1 MKQCLN
7 CQKKFEPKK
16 PHGKFCSANCR
27 VQYNR
32 KNPQKPI
39 PASQCMQEM
48 FNSIM
53 AGINAINAKNGQPP
67 AISFVGEIKQDKA
80 AVLSYNE
87 LRDLIQAATSSTELH
102 KAWKEVEK
110 NKTLAGWQLRELE
123 KLKNI
128 QQTKIDF

>member
-1 MKQCLN
+1 MKECLN
-7 CQKKFEPKK
+7 CTKAFEPKK

-27 VQYNR
+27 VAYNR
-32 KNPQKPI
+32 KSSPKVDPI
-39 PASQCMQEM
+39 SPCMHEM

-67 AISFVGEIKQDKA
+67 ALAAVFVPEKPKD

-87 LRDLIQAATSSTELH
+87 LRALIESATSAAELH

-110 NKTLAGWQLRELE
+110 NKTFADWHIRELN
-123 KLKNI
+123 KLKED
-128 QQTKIDF
+128 QRTKIDF